1 MEWLETELAYEE
13 KLYMGSAC
21 SPVDE
26 GAVALAEGRPG
37 LTTRC
42 GGQLDRGPEGAAAPL
57 AKSLPGLT
65 PLDTGSF
72 DNWSAG
78 ASLGATL

>member
-1 MEWLETELAYEE
+1 MRRSYIWGRRAPPWTRARWRWLRA
-13 KLYMGSAC
+13 ARA
-21 SPVDE
+21 SPRD
-26 GAVALAEGRPG
+26 VADNSI
-37 LTTRC
+37 
-42 GGQLDRGPEGAAAPL
+42 GGPLSGAAAPL